1 MKLIKA
7 IYDKNVYQDSLKEK
21 FGSSFWN
28 WILITVISMTLIF
41 VSTAYALYKELPSM
55 EEIVSSIPYF
65 EIKDGLM
72 SIEEGEEYITSE
84 GPIIIDDEFVF
95 IPEEFKYSSQ
105 YIIATRDTLYV
116 KSENSEAQQVT
127 YKDVDILANTNRDQ
141 LVTTIQ
147 ENIPTEAVVVVI
159 LFAILILLL
168 LATTVLVFKFVPI
181 FVFALFGMLTGKI
194 FKKTLTYSDS
204 LKIMLYG
211 SILPTI
217 LTTIYTLITGYNVH
231 WSIYLIFILVYT
243 GIFISMLNTKK
254 EVKS

>member
-1 MKLIKA
+1 MKLIRA

-41 VSTAYALYKELPSM
+41 VSFAYTLYKELPSM
-55 EEIVSSIPYF
+55 EEIVNSIPYF

-72 SIEEGEEYITSE
+72 SIEEGQEYVTSE

-105 YIIATRDTLYV
+105 YIIATKDTLYV
-116 KSENSEAQQVT
+116 KSENSEAQQVV
-127 YKDVDILANTNRDQ
+127 YKDVDILVNTNRDK
-141 LVTTIQ
+141 LVSTIQ
-147 ENIPTEAVVVVI
+147 ENIPTEAMVVVI
-159 LFAILILLL
+159 LFVILILLFI
-168 LATTVLVFKFVPI
+168 AITVLVSKFVPI
-181 FVFALFGMLTGKI
+181 FVFALLGMLTAKI
-194 FKKTLTYSDS
+194 FKKTLTYSES

-217 LTTIYTLITGYNVH
+217 LATIYTLITGNSVN
-231 WSIYLIFILVYT
+231 WFIYSVFTLVYT
-243 GIFISMLNTKK
+243 GIFISMLNTKRNLD
-254 EVKS
+254 S